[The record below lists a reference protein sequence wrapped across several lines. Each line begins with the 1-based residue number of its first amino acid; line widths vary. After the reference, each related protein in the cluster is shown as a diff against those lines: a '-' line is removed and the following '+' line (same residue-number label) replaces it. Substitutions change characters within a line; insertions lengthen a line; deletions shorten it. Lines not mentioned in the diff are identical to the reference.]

1 MFVESNVT
9 NGHTEWYE
17 EVRSKAGADLFLDKI
32 VASFYNVASS
42 DSRARWWQSNL
53 GWYFSHIRNTSSVIG
68 KSFFSRQ
75 KAF

>member
-9 NGHTEWYE
+9 SGHTEWYE

-42 DSRARWWQSNL
+42 DSRAR
-53 GWYFSHIRNTSSVIG
+53 
-68 KSFFSRQ
+68 
-75 KAF
+75 